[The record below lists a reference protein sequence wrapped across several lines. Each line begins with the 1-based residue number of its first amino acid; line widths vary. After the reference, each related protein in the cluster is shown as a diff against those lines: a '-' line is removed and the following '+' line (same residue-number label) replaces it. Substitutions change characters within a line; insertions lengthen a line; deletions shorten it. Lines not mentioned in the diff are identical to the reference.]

1 MTKEEIQQYITEHK
15 LDTKSRIRERVYQRA
30 FLCSHL
36 RENTTKSLEQIGK
49 MFNRDHSTVI
59 HLINN
64 VHKRY
69 IEINDKE
76 YSDST
81 KSLRASLKY
90 KQDQTKVNFEAEFLK
105 CESLIEF
112 HRLQK
117 QLKETL

>member
-1 MTKEEIQQYITEHK
+1 MNIQEYIAEHK
-15 LDTKSRIRERVYQRA
+15 LDTKSRIRERVYKRA

-69 IEINDKE
+69 IEIKDKE

-90 KQDQTKVNFEAEFLK
+90 NQDQTKVNFKAEFLK

-117 QLKETL
+117 QLKESI